1 MHVLPPIGVAD
12 QIVRFVE
19 SLEVS
24 REWLPPSAQASSFSQ
39 NIVHEVHHVASG
51 HSHAVAHEFASI
63 VPFRL
68 DVGFKSFDK
77 SLGFLFV
84 PAASVSAASP
94 AACFFL
100 RRPVVHHGHSCR
112 LLRAHIAHVVE
123 ATQEL
128 NAQRYLLPVLQIH
141 SSDDRFQFVVVT
153 SNDVSDRI

>member
-1 MHVLPPIGVAD
+1 M
-12 QIVRFVE
+12 
-19 SLEVS
+19 S

-77 SLGFLFV
+77 SLGFLSQRFQTAV
-84 PAASVSAASP
+84 RDIVFYTIYSCRPRRFRFRCSP

>member
-1 MHVLPPIGVAD
+1 MNGCHPRRRL
-12 QIVRFVE
+12 
-19 SLEVS
+19 L
-24 REWLPPSAQASSFSQ
+24 SFSQ

-77 SLGFLFV
+77 SLGFLSQGFQNAV
-84 PAASVSAASP
+84 GDVG
-94 AACFFL
+94 FYTIY
-100 RRPVVHHGHSCR
+100 SCR
-112 LLRAHIAHVVE
+112 PRRFRFRCFSSDMFLFVSPRPSPRSLVSVVARAYIVHVVE

-128 NAQRYLLPVLQIH
+128 IVQRYLLPVLQIH
-141 SSDDRFQFVVVT
+141 SRDDRFHFVVET